1 MGPLEIPKKY
11 HELIDLQAKANSS
24 QSPEHSPKTDHYELF
39 CVYIPDQRDT
49 VDHREGR
56 YHKRVCDPMT
66 AKAHVAEQLIVI
78 VAQS

>member
-1 MGPLEIPKKY
+1 MGPLEIPKKD
-11 HELIDLQAKANSS
+11 HELIDLQAKVNSS

-39 CVYIPDQRDT
+39 CVYITDQRDT
-49 VDHREGR
+49 VDHWEGR
-56 YHKRVCDPMT
+56 YHKRVCDPMS

>member
-1 MGPLEIPKKY
+1 MGPLSIPKKD
-11 HELIDLQAKANSS
+11 HELQCELIDLQAKVNSS

-56 YHKRVCDPMT
+56 DHKRVCDPIST
-66 AKAHVAEQLIVI
+66 CC
-78 VAQS
+78 

>member
-1 MGPLEIPKKY
+1 MGPLEIPKKD
-11 HELIDLQAKANSS
+11 HELIDLQAKVTSS

-49 VDHREGR
+49 VDHREG
-56 YHKRVCDPMT
+56 PMS